1 MKKNIILSFIFSI
14 IEVISKTIIPI
25 ITGLIIDS
33 LLENKF
39 TNILYLILINV
50 LLIII
55 ASIYNY
61 LLNVSAKMAAIEYS
75 NEIKEKALKRLL
87 KLKINVI
94 EKYKSGLL
102 ASKIVNDVNNIHHGL
117 ITFLTHFIP
126 GIVTLILTLVIMFF
140 INFKITLIIFLI
152 TPISV
157 FITIYIAKQNKKLT
171 DISNK
176 EYNEMTSYIKEQ
188 IELKKYIKVEKLEN
202 QKEQKINDLSE
213 KYMKDESKTLF
224 YASIS
229 NPTTRLIN
237 GIITIIVVLYSSFE
251 IMNGNMTIGIFS
263 TFLIYANRY
272 AKPLN
277 EISQVINRLIISL
290 TSYDSIKELINEEIE
305 EFVNSNDEIIGSIE
319 FKNVSFS
326 YNNDKE
332 ILKNINF
339 KINNGEKIAIVGPT
353 GSGKT
358 TIIQLLLKFYNIN
371 SGSILID
378 GKNINDINT
387 NILRDNIK
395 VVLQDAH
402 LNNENI
408 KDVLK
413 YSNDVSDMEIKDLLK
428 KINIKPNFLGM
439 NDKLENI
446 TSIDNLS
453 NGQKQIISMIRAM
466 LSNPKIVILD
476 EATSDVDSLTEKNI
490 ESSINELTKG
500 KTSIIIA
507 HRLSTIKNADIILVM
522 NEGNII
528 EQGNHESLLKKNGFY
543 ANLYNSQFQA

>member
-1 MKKNIILSFIFSI
+1 MKKNIVLSFIFSI

-87 KLKINVI
+87 KLKINII

-126 GIVTLILTLVIMFF
+126 GIVTLILTLIIMFF

-188 IELKKYIKVEKLEN
+188 IELKKYINVEKLEN

-213 KYMKDESKTLF
+213 KYMKDESIALF

-277 EISQVINRLIISL
+277 EISQVINRLTISL

-305 EFVNSNDEIIGSIE
+305 EFINSNDEIIGSIE

-413 YSNDVSDMEIKDLLK
+413 YSNDVSDKEIKDLLK
-428 KINIKPNFLGM
+428 RINIKPNFLGM

-507 HRLSTIKNADIILVM
+507 HRLSTIISADKIIVIDNGKVLE
-522 NEGNII
+522 EGTHKELIN
-528 EQGNHESLLKKNGFY
+528 KNG
-543 ANLYNSQFQA
+543 LYKKIYESQF

>member
-14 IEVISKTIIPI
+14 IEVISKTIIPV

-33 LLENKF
+33 LLENKL
-39 TNILYLILINV
+39 TNILYLILINI

-55 ASIYNY
+55 AFIYNY
-61 LLNVSAKMAAIEYS
+61 LLNISAKMAAIEYS
-75 NEIKEKALKRLL
+75 NEIKEKALKGLL
-87 KLKINVI
+87 KLKIPII

-102 ASKIVNDVNNIHHGL
+102 ASKIVNDSNNIHHGL

-126 GIVTLILTLVIMFF
+126 GVVTLIATLIIMSF

-157 FITIYIAKQNKKLT
+157 FITIYIAKENKKLT

-176 EYNEMTSYIKEQ
+176 EYNEMTSFIKEQ
-188 IELKKYIKVEKLEN
+188 IELKKYINVEKLEK
-202 QKEQKINDLSE
+202 QKEQKLNKLSE
-213 KYMKDESKTLF
+213 KYMKDESKALF

-237 GIITIIVVLYSSFE
+237 GIVTIIVVLFSSNE
-251 IMNGNMTIGIFS
+251 IIKGNMTIGIFS

-277 EISQVINRLIISL
+277 EISQVISRLTISL

-305 EFVNSNDEIIGSIE
+305 ESTNINDEIIGNIE

-378 GKNINDINT
+378 EKNINNINT

-395 VVLQDAH
+395 VVLQDVY

-408 KDVLK
+408 KDELK
-413 YSNDVSDMEIKDLLK
+413 YSTDVSDEEIKNLLK
-428 KINIKPNFLGM
+428 SINIKPNFLGM

-446 TSIDNLS
+446 TTIDNLS
-453 NGQKQIISMIRAM
+453 NGQKQIISMIRAI

-490 ESSINELTKG
+490 EYAINELTKG

-507 HRLSTIKNADIILVM
+507 HRLSTITSANKIIVIDNGKVLE
-522 NEGNII
+522 EGTHKELI
-528 EQGNHESLLKKNGFY
+528 KKNG
-543 ANLYNSQFQA
+543 LYKKIYESQF

>member
-1 MKKNIILSFIFSI
+1 MKKNIVLSFIFSI

-75 NEIKEKALKRLL
+75 NEIKEKVLKRLL
-87 KLKINVI
+87 KLKINII

-126 GIVTLILTLVIMFF
+126 GIVTLILTLIIMFF
-140 INFKITLIIFLI
+140 INFKITLIILLI

-188 IELKKYIKVEKLEN
+188 IELKKYINVEKLEN
-202 QKEQKINDLSE
+202 QKEQKINNLSE
-213 KYMKDESKTLF
+213 KYMKDESIALF

-277 EISQVINRLIISL
+277 EISQVINRLTISL

-305 EFVNSNDEIIGSIE
+305 EFINSNDEIIGSIE

-413 YSNDVSDMEIKDLLK
+413 YSNDVSDKEIKDLLK

-439 NDKLENI
+439 NEKLENI
-446 TSIDNLS
+446 TSINNLS

-507 HRLSTIKNADIILVM
+507 HRLSTIISADKIIVIDNGKVLE
-522 NEGNII
+522 EGTHKELIN
-528 EQGNHESLLKKNGFY
+528 KNG
-543 ANLYNSQFQA
+543 LYKKIYESQF

>member
-1 MKKNIILSFIFSI
+1 MAIFS
-14 IEVISKTIIPI
+14 P
-25 ITGLIIDS
+25 L
-33 LLENKF
+33 
-39 TNILYLILINV
+39 LILK
-50 LLIII
+50 LI
-55 ASIYNY
+55 
-61 LLNVSAKMAAIEYS
+61 
-75 NEIKEKALKRLL
+75 
-87 KLKINVI
+87 
-94 EKYKSGLL
+94 
-102 ASKIVNDVNNIHHGL
+102 
-117 ITFLTHFIP
+117 
-126 GIVTLILTLVIMFF
+126 FF
-140 INFKITLIIFLI
+140 NIFLL
-152 TPISV
+152 
-157 FITIYIAKQNKKLT
+157 FLY
-171 DISNK
+171 
-176 EYNEMTSYIKEQ
+176 
-188 IELKKYIKVEKLEN
+188 EK
-202 QKEQKINDLSE
+202 D
-213 KYMKDESKTLF
+213 
-224 YASIS
+224 
-229 NPTTRLIN
+229 
-237 GIITIIVVLYSSFE
+237 
-251 IMNGNMTIGIFS
+251 

-277 EISQVINRLIISL
+277 EISQVINRLTISL
-290 TSYDSIKELINEEIE
+290 TSYNSIKELINEEIE
-305 EFVNSNDEIIGSIE
+305 EFINNNDEIIGSIE

-428 KINIKPNFLGM
+428 RINIKPNFLGM

-507 HRLSTIKNADIILVM
+507 HRLSTIISADKIIVIDKGKVLE
-522 NEGNII
+522 EGTHKELI
-528 EQGNHESLLKKNGFY
+528 KKNG
-543 ANLYNSQFQA
+543 LYKKIYESQF

>member
-1 MKKNIILSFIFSI
+1 MKKNIVLSFIFSI

-39 TNILYLILINV
+39 KNILYLILINV

-75 NEIKEKALKRLL
+75 NEIKEKSLKRLL
-87 KLKINVI
+87 KLKINII

-126 GIVTLILTLVIMFF
+126 GIVTLILTLIIMFF

-188 IELKKYIKVEKLEN
+188 IELKKYINVEKLEN

-213 KYMKDESKTLF
+213 KYMKDESKALF

-277 EISQVINRLIISL
+277 EISQVINRLTISL

-305 EFVNSNDEIIGSIE
+305 EFINNNDEIIGSIE

-378 GKNINDINT
+378 RKNINDINT

-428 KINIKPNFLGM
+428 RINIKPNFLGM

-507 HRLSTIKNADIILVM
+507 HRLSTIISADKIIVIDKGKVLE
-522 NEGNII
+522 EGTHKELIN
-528 EQGNHESLLKKNGFY
+528 KNG
-543 ANLYNSQFQA
+543 LYKKIYESQF

>member
-14 IEVISKTIIPI
+14 IEVINKTIIPI

-50 LLIII
+50 VLIII

-75 NEIKEKALKRLL
+75 NEIKEKVLKRLL

-126 GIVTLILTLVIMFF
+126 GIVTLILTLIIMFF

-176 EYNEMTSYIKEQ
+176 EYNDMTSYIKEQ

-213 KYMKDESKTLF
+213 RYMKDESKALF

-277 EISQVINRLIISL
+277 EISQVINRLTISL

-305 EFVNSNDEIIGSIE
+305 EFINSNDEIIGSIE

-413 YSNDVSDMEIKDLLK
+413 YSNDVSDKEIKDLLK
-428 KINIKPNFLGM
+428 RINIKPNFLGM
-439 NDKLENI
+439 NEKLENI

-507 HRLSTIKNADIILVM
+507 HRLSTIISADKIIVIDNGKILE
-522 NEGNII
+522 EGTHKELI
-528 EQGNHESLLKKNGFY
+528 KKNG
-543 ANLYNSQFQA
+543 LYKKIYESQF

>member
-126 GIVTLILTLVIMFF
+126 GIVTLILTLIIMFF

-213 KYMKDESKTLF
+213 KYMKDESKALF

-277 EISQVINRLIISL
+277 EISQVINRLTISL

-413 YSNDVSDMEIKDLLK
+413 YSNDVSDKEIKDLLK
-428 KINIKPNFLGM
+428 RINIKPNFLGM

-507 HRLSTIKNADIILVM
+507 HRLSTIISADKIIVIDNGKILE
-522 NEGNII
+522 EGTHKKLI
-528 EQGNHESLLKKNGFY
+528 KKNG
-543 ANLYNSQFQA
+543 LYKKIYESQF

>member
-1 MKKNIILSFIFSI
+1 M
-14 IEVISKTIIPI
+14 
-25 ITGLIIDS
+25 
-33 LLENKF
+33 
-39 TNILYLILINV
+39 
-50 LLIII
+50 
-55 ASIYNY
+55 
-61 LLNVSAKMAAIEYS
+61 S
-75 NEIKEKALKRLL
+75 N
-87 KLKINVI
+87 N
-94 EKYKSGLL
+94 S
-102 ASKIVNDVNNIHHGL
+102 
-117 ITFLTHFIP
+117 
-126 GIVTLILTLVIMFF
+126 
-140 INFKITLIIFLI
+140 
-152 TPISV
+152 
-157 FITIYIAKQNKKLT
+157 
-171 DISNK
+171 
-176 EYNEMTSYIKEQ
+176 
-188 IELKKYIKVEKLEN
+188 
-202 QKEQKINDLSE
+202 
-213 KYMKDESKTLF
+213 
-224 YASIS
+224 
-229 NPTTRLIN
+229 
-237 GIITIIVVLYSSFE
+237 
-251 IMNGNMTIGIFS
+251 
-263 TFLIYANRY
+263 
-272 AKPLN
+272 
-277 EISQVINRLIISL
+277 
-290 TSYDSIKELINEEIE
+290 
-305 EFVNSNDEIIGSIE
+305 NSNDEIIGSIE

-358 TIIQLLLKFYNIN
+358 TIIQLLLKLYNIN

-413 YSNDVSDMEIKDLLK
+413 YSNDVSDLEIKDLLK

-476 EATSDVDSLTEKNI
+476 EATSDVDSLTEKSI
-490 ESSINELTKG
+490 ESSINEFTKG

-507 HRLSTIKNADIILVM
+507 HRLSTIISADKIIVIDNGKILE
-522 NEGNII
+522 EGTHKELI
-528 EQGNHESLLKKNGFY
+528 KKNG
-543 ANLYNSQFQA
+543 LYKKIYESQF

>member
-1 MKKNIILSFIFSI
+1 MKKNIVLSFIFSI

-25 ITGLIIDS
+25 ITGLIMDS

-87 KLKINVI
+87 KLKINII

-126 GIVTLILTLVIMFF
+126 GIVTLILTLIIMFF

-188 IELKKYIKVEKLEN
+188 IELKKYINVEKLEN

-213 KYMKDESKTLF
+213 KYMKDESKALF

-277 EISQVINRLIISL
+277 EISQVINRLTISL

-413 YSNDVSDMEIKDLLK
+413 YSNDVSDKEIKDLLK

-507 HRLSTIKNADIILVM
+507 HRLSTIISADKIIVIDNGKILE
-522 NEGNII
+522 EGTHKKLI
-528 EQGNHESLLKKNGFY
+528 KKNG
-543 ANLYNSQFQA
+543 LYKKIYESQF

>member
-1 MKKNIILSFIFSI
+1 MKKNIVLSFIFSI

-25 ITGLIIDS
+25 IIGLIIDS

-75 NEIKEKALKRLL
+75 NDIKEKALKRLL

-126 GIVTLILTLVIMFF
+126 GIVTLILTLIIMFF
-140 INFKITLIIFLI
+140 INFKITLIILLI

-188 IELKKYIKVEKLEN
+188 IELKKYINVEKLEN
-202 QKEQKINDLSE
+202 QKEQKINNLSE
-213 KYMKDESKTLF
+213 KYMKDESIALF

-277 EISQVINRLIISL
+277 EISQVINRLTISL

-305 EFVNSNDEIIGSIE
+305 EFTNSYDEIIGSIE

-413 YSNDVSDMEIKDLLK
+413 YSNDISDMDIKDLLK

-439 NDKLENI
+439 NDNLENI
-446 TSIDNLS
+446 TSINNLS

-507 HRLSTIKNADIILVM
+507 HRLSTIISADKIIVIDNGKILE
-522 NEGNII
+522 EGTHKELI
-528 EQGNHESLLKKNGFY
+528 KKNG
-543 ANLYNSQFQA
+543 LYKKIYESQF

>member
-87 KLKINVI
+87 KLKINII

-126 GIVTLILTLVIMFF
+126 GIVTLILTLIIMFF

-157 FITIYIAKQNKKLT
+157 FITIYIAKQNKKIT

-188 IELKKYIKVEKLEN
+188 IELKKYINVEKLEN

-213 KYMKDESKTLF
+213 KYMKDESKALF

-277 EISQVINRLIISL
+277 EISQVINRLTISL

-428 KINIKPNFLGM
+428 RINIKPNFLGM
-439 NDKLENI
+439 NEKLENI

-490 ESSINELTKG
+490 ESSINEFTKG

-507 HRLSTIKNADIILVM
+507 HRLSTIISADKIIVIDKGKVLE
-522 NEGNII
+522 EGTHKELIN
-528 EQGNHESLLKKNGFY
+528 KNG
-543 ANLYNSQFQA
+543 LYKKIYESQF

>member
-39 TNILYLILINV
+39 TNILNLILINV

-87 KLKINVI
+87 KLKINII

-126 GIVTLILTLVIMFF
+126 GIVTLILTLIIMFF

-157 FITIYIAKQNKKLT
+157 FITIYIAKQNKKIT

-188 IELKKYIKVEKLEN
+188 IELKKYINVEKLEN

-213 KYMKDESKTLF
+213 KYMKDESKALF

-277 EISQVINRLIISL
+277 EISQVINRLTISL

-305 EFVNSNDEIIGSIE
+305 EFINSNDEIIGNIE

-428 KINIKPNFLGM
+428 RINIKPNFLGM

-507 HRLSTIKNADIILVM
+507 HRLSTIISADKIIVIDKGKVLE
-522 NEGNII
+522 EGTHKELIN
-528 EQGNHESLLKKNGFY
+528 KNG
-543 ANLYNSQFQA
+543 LYKKIYESQF

>member
-1 MKKNIILSFIFSI
+1 MKKNIVLSFIFSI

-75 NEIKEKALKRLL
+75 NEIKEKALNRLL

-126 GIVTLILTLVIMFF
+126 GIVTLILTLIIMFF

-188 IELKKYIKVEKLEN
+188 IELKKYINVEKLEN
-202 QKEQKINDLSE
+202 QKEQKINNLSE
-213 KYMKDESKTLF
+213 KYMKDESKALF

-237 GIITIIVVLYSSFE
+237 GIITIVVVLYSSFE

-277 EISQVINRLIISL
+277 EISQVINRLTISL

-305 EFVNSNDEIIGSIE
+305 EFINSNDEIIGSIE

-413 YSNDVSDMEIKDLLK
+413 YSNDVSDIEIKDLLK

-439 NDKLENI
+439 NEKLENI
-446 TSIDNLS
+446 TSINNLS

-507 HRLSTIKNADIILVM
+507 HRLSTIISADKIIVIDNGKVLEEGTH
-522 NEGNII
+522 NELI
-528 EQGNHESLLKKNGFY
+528 KKNG
-543 ANLYNSQFQA
+543 LYKKIYESQF

>member
-87 KLKINVI
+87 KLKINII

-126 GIVTLILTLVIMFF
+126 GIVTLILTLIIMFF

-188 IELKKYIKVEKLEN
+188 IELKKYINVEKLEN

-213 KYMKDESKTLF
+213 KYMKDESKALF

-277 EISQVINRLIISL
+277 EISQVINRLTISL

-305 EFVNSNDEIIGSIE
+305 EFINSNDEIIGSIE

-413 YSNDVSDMEIKDLLK
+413 YSNDVSDKEIKDLLK

-439 NDKLENI
+439 NEKLENI

-507 HRLSTIKNADIILVM
+507 HRLSTIISADKIIVIDNGKILE
-522 NEGNII
+522 EGTHKELI
-528 EQGNHESLLKKNGFY
+528 KKNG
-543 ANLYNSQFQA
+543 LYKKIYESQF

>member
-1 MKKNIILSFIFSI
+1 MKKNIVLSFIFSI

-87 KLKINVI
+87 KLKINII

-126 GIVTLILTLVIMFF
+126 GIVTLILTLIIMFF

-188 IELKKYIKVEKLEN
+188 IELKKYINVEKLEN

-213 KYMKDESKTLF
+213 KYMKDESKALF

-277 EISQVINRLIISL
+277 EISQVINRLTISL

-305 EFVNSNDEIIGSIE
+305 EFINNNDEIIGSIE

-428 KINIKPNFLGM
+428 RINIKPNFLGM
-439 NDKLENI
+439 NDKLENT

-507 HRLSTIKNADIILVM
+507 HRLSTIISADKIIVIDNGKVLE
-522 NEGNII
+522 EGTHKELIN
-528 EQGNHESLLKKNGFY
+528 KNG
-543 ANLYNSQFQA
+543 LYKKIYESQF

>member
-87 KLKINVI
+87 KLKINII

-126 GIVTLILTLVIMFF
+126 GIVTLILTLIIMFF

-188 IELKKYIKVEKLEN
+188 IELKKYINVEKLEN

-213 KYMKDESKTLF
+213 KYMKDESKALF

-277 EISQVINRLIISL
+277 EISQVINRLTISL

-428 KINIKPNFLGM
+428 RINIKPNFLGM

-446 TSIDNLS
+446 TSINNLS

-507 HRLSTIKNADIILVM
+507 HRLSTIISADKIIVIDKGKVLE
-522 NEGNII
+522 EGSHKELIN
-528 EQGNHESLLKKNGFY
+528 KNG
-543 ANLYNSQFQA
+543 LYKKIYESQF

>member
-1 MKKNIILSFIFSI
+1 MKKNIVLSFIFSI

-87 KLKINVI
+87 KLKINII

-126 GIVTLILTLVIMFF
+126 GIVTLILTLIIMFF

-188 IELKKYIKVEKLEN
+188 IELKKYINVEKLEN
-202 QKEQKINDLSE
+202 QKEQKVNNLSE
-213 KYMKDESKTLF
+213 KYMKDESIALF

-277 EISQVINRLIISL
+277 EISQVINRLTISL

-305 EFVNSNDEIIGSIE
+305 EFINSNDEIIGSIE

-428 KINIKPNFLGM
+428 RINIKPNFLGM

-507 HRLSTIKNADIILVM
+507 HRLSTIISADKIIVIDNGKVLE
-522 NEGNII
+522 EGTHKELIN
-528 EQGNHESLLKKNGFY
+528 KNG
-543 ANLYNSQFQA
+543 LYKKIYESQF

>member
-39 TNILYLILINV
+39 TNILNLILINV

-87 KLKINVI
+87 KLKINII

-126 GIVTLILTLVIMFF
+126 GIVTLILTLIIMFF

-176 EYNEMTSYIKEQ
+176 EYNDMTSYIKEQ
-188 IELKKYIKVEKLEN
+188 IELKKYINVEKLEN

-213 KYMKDESKTLF
+213 KYMKDESKALF

-277 EISQVINRLIISL
+277 EISQVSNRLTISL

-305 EFVNSNDEIIGSIE
+305 EFINSNDEIIGSIE

-413 YSNDVSDMEIKDLLK
+413 YSNDVSDKEIKDLLK
-428 KINIKPNFLGM
+428 RINIKPNFLGM

-507 HRLSTIKNADIILVM
+507 HRLSTIISADKIIVIDNGKVLE
-522 NEGNII
+522 EGSHKELIN
-528 EQGNHESLLKKNGFY
+528 KNG
-543 ANLYNSQFQA
+543 LYKKIYESQF

>member
-87 KLKINVI
+87 KLKINII

-126 GIVTLILTLVIMFF
+126 GIVTLILTLIIMFF

-157 FITIYIAKQNKKLT
+157 FITIYIAKQNKKLA

-213 KYMKDESKTLF
+213 RYMKDESKALF

-277 EISQVINRLIISL
+277 EVSQVINRLTISL

-305 EFVNSNDEIIGSIE
+305 EFTNSDDEIIGNIE

-428 KINIKPNFLGM
+428 RINIKPNFLGM
-439 NDKLENI
+439 NDNLENI

-507 HRLSTIKNADIILVM
+507 HRLSTIISADKIIVIDNGKVLE
-522 NEGNII
+522 EGTHKELIN
-528 EQGNHESLLKKNGFY
+528 KNG
-543 ANLYNSQFQA
+543 LYKKIYESQF

>member
-39 TNILYLILINV
+39 KNILYLILINV

-126 GIVTLILTLVIMFF
+126 GIVTLILTLIIMFF

-188 IELKKYIKVEKLEN
+188 IELKKYINVEKLEN
-202 QKEQKINDLSE
+202 QKEQKINNLSE
-213 KYMKDESKTLF
+213 KYMKDESIALF

-277 EISQVINRLIISL
+277 EISQVINRLTISL

-305 EFVNSNDEIIGSIE
+305 EFINSNDEIIGRIE

-428 KINIKPNFLGM
+428 RINIKPNFLGM

-446 TSIDNLS
+446 TSINNLS

-507 HRLSTIKNADIILVM
+507 HRLSTIISADKIIVIDNGKILE
-522 NEGNII
+522 EGTHKELI
-528 EQGNHESLLKKNGFY
+528 KKNG
-543 ANLYNSQFQA
+543 LYKKIYESQF

>member
-1 MKKNIILSFIFSI
+1 MKKNIVLSFIFSI

-87 KLKINVI
+87 KLKINII

-126 GIVTLILTLVIMFF
+126 GIVTLILTLIIMFF

-202 QKEQKINDLSE
+202 QKEQKINNLSE
-213 KYMKDESKTLF
+213 KYMKDESKALF

-277 EISQVINRLIISL
+277 EISQVINRLTISL

-305 EFVNSNDEIIGSIE
+305 EFINSNDEIIGSIE

-428 KINIKPNFLGM
+428 RINIKPNFLGM
-439 NDKLENI
+439 NEKLENI

-507 HRLSTIKNADIILVM
+507 HRLSTIISADKIIVIDNGKVLE
-522 NEGNII
+522 EGTHKELIN
-528 EQGNHESLLKKNGFY
+528 KNG
-543 ANLYNSQFQA
+543 LYKKIYESQF

>member
-1 MKKNIILSFIFSI
+1 MKKNIVLSFIFSI

-87 KLKINVI
+87 KLKINII

-126 GIVTLILTLVIMFF
+126 GIVTLILTLIIMFF

-188 IELKKYIKVEKLEN
+188 IELKKYINVEKLEN

-213 KYMKDESKTLF
+213 KYMKDESKALF

-277 EISQVINRLIISL
+277 EISQVINRLTISL

-305 EFVNSNDEIIGSIE
+305 EFINSNDEIIGSIE

-413 YSNDVSDMEIKDLLK
+413 YSNDVSDKEIKDLLK

-507 HRLSTIKNADIILVM
+507 HRLSTIISADKIIVIDNGKVLE
-522 NEGNII
+522 EGTHKELIN
-528 EQGNHESLLKKNGFY
+528 KNG
-543 ANLYNSQFQA
+543 LYKKIYESQF

>member
-39 TNILYLILINV
+39 RNILNLILINV

-126 GIVTLILTLVIMFF
+126 GIVTLILTLIIMFF
-140 INFKITLIIFLI
+140 INFKITLIILLI

-188 IELKKYIKVEKLEN
+188 IELKKYINVEKLEN
-202 QKEQKINDLSE
+202 KKEQKINDLSE
-213 KYMKDESKTLF
+213 KYMKDESKALF

-305 EFVNSNDEIIGSIE
+305 EFINSNDEIIGNIE

-413 YSNDVSDMEIKDLLK
+413 YSNDVSDKEIKDLLK
-428 KINIKPNFLGM
+428 RINIKPNFLGM

-507 HRLSTIKNADIILVM
+507 HRLSTIISADKIIVIDNGKVLE
-522 NEGNII
+522 EGTHKELIN
-528 EQGNHESLLKKNGFY
+528 KNG
-543 ANLYNSQFQA
+543 LYKKIYESQF

>member
-507 HRLSTIKNADIILVM
+507 HRLSTIISADKIIVIDNGKILE
-522 NEGNII
+522 EGTHKELI
-528 EQGNHESLLKKNGFY
+528 KKNG
-543 ANLYNSQFQA
+543 LYKKIYESQF

>member
-126 GIVTLILTLVIMFF
+126 GIVTLILTLIIMFF

-188 IELKKYIKVEKLEN
+188 IELKKYINVEELEN
-202 QKEQKINDLSE
+202 QKEQKINNLSE
-213 KYMKDESKTLF
+213 KYMKDESKALF

-277 EISQVINRLIISL
+277 EISQVINRLTISL

-305 EFVNSNDEIIGSIE
+305 EFINSNDEIIGNIE

-428 KINIKPNFLGM
+428 RINIKPNFLGM

-507 HRLSTIKNADIILVM
+507 HRLSTIISADKIIVIDKGKVLE
-522 NEGNII
+522 EGTHKELIN
-528 EQGNHESLLKKNGFY
+528 KNG
-543 ANLYNSQFQA
+543 LYKKIYESQF

>member
-55 ASIYNY
+55 AFIYNY

-87 KLKINVI
+87 KLKINII

-126 GIVTLILTLVIMFF
+126 GIVTLILTLIIMFF

-188 IELKKYIKVEKLEN
+188 IELKKYINVEKLEN

-213 KYMKDESKTLF
+213 KYMKDESKALF

-277 EISQVINRLIISL
+277 EISQVINRLTISL

-305 EFVNSNDEIIGSIE
+305 EFINNNDEIIGSIE

-428 KINIKPNFLGM
+428 RINIKPNFLGM

-507 HRLSTIKNADIILVM
+507 HRLSTIISADKIIVIDNGKVLE
-522 NEGNII
+522 EGTHKELIN
-528 EQGNHESLLKKNGFY
+528 KNG
-543 ANLYNSQFQA
+543 LYKKIYESQF

>member
-126 GIVTLILTLVIMFF
+126 GIVTLILTLIIMFF

-188 IELKKYIKVEKLEN
+188 IELKKYINVEELEN
-202 QKEQKINDLSE
+202 QKEQKINNLSE
-213 KYMKDESKTLF
+213 KYMKDESKALF

-277 EISQVINRLIISL
+277 EISQVINRLTISL

-305 EFVNSNDEIIGSIE
+305 EFINSNDEIIGSIE

-413 YSNDVSDMEIKDLLK
+413 YSNDVSDIEIKDLLK
-428 KINIKPNFLGM
+428 RINIKPNFLGM

-446 TSIDNLS
+446 TSINNLS

-507 HRLSTIKNADIILVM
+507 HRLSTIISADKIIVIDNGKILE
-522 NEGNII
+522 EGTHKELIN
-528 EQGNHESLLKKNGFY
+528 KNG
-543 ANLYNSQFQA
+543 LYKKIYESQF

>member
-14 IEVISKTIIPI
+14 IEVINKTIIPI

-126 GIVTLILTLVIMFF
+126 GIVTLILTLIIMFF

-176 EYNEMTSYIKEQ
+176 EYNDMTSYIKEQ
-188 IELKKYIKVEKLEN
+188 IELKKYINVEKLEN

-213 KYMKDESKTLF
+213 KYMKDESKALF

-277 EISQVINRLIISL
+277 EISQVINRLTISL

-305 EFVNSNDEIIGSIE
+305 EFINSNDEIIGSIE

-428 KINIKPNFLGM
+428 RINIKPNFLGM

-507 HRLSTIKNADIILVM
+507 HRLSTIISADKIIVIDNGKVLE
-522 NEGNII
+522 EGTHKELIN
-528 EQGNHESLLKKNGFY
+528 KNG
-543 ANLYNSQFQA
+543 LYKKIYESQF

>member
-87 KLKINVI
+87 KLKINII

-126 GIVTLILTLVIMFF
+126 GIVTLILTLIIMFF

-157 FITIYIAKQNKKLT
+157 FITIYIAKQNKKLA

-188 IELKKYIKVEKLEN
+188 IELKKYINVEKLEN
-202 QKEQKINDLSE
+202 QKEEKVNNLSE
-213 KYMKDESKTLF
+213 KYMKDESNALF

-237 GIITIIVVLYSSFE
+237 GIITIIVVLYSSYE

-277 EISQVINRLIISL
+277 EISQVINRLTISIA
-290 TSYDSIKELINEEIE
+290 SYDSIKELINEDIE
-305 EFVNSNDEIIGSIE
+305 EFINSNDEIIGNIE

-490 ESSINELTKG
+490 ESSINEFTKG

-507 HRLSTIKNADIILVM
+507 HRLSTIISADKIIVIDNGKILE
-522 NEGNII
+522 EGTHKELIN
-528 EQGNHESLLKKNGFY
+528 KNG
-543 ANLYNSQFQA
+543 LYKKIYESQF

>member
-213 KYMKDESKTLF
+213 KYMKDESKALF

-428 KINIKPNFLGM
+428 RINIKPNFLGM

-453 NGQKQIISMIRAM
+453 NGQKQLISMIRAM

-507 HRLSTIKNADIILVM
+507 HRLSTIISADKIIVIDNGKVLE
-522 NEGNII
+522 EGTHKELIN
-528 EQGNHESLLKKNGFY
+528 KNG
-543 ANLYNSQFQA
+543 LYKKIYESQF

>member
-126 GIVTLILTLVIMFF
+126 GIVTLILTLIIMFF

-188 IELKKYIKVEKLEN
+188 IELKKYINVEKLEN

-213 KYMKDESKTLF
+213 KYMKDESIALF

-277 EISQVINRLIISL
+277 EISQVINRLTISL

-305 EFVNSNDEIIGSIE
+305 EFVNSNDEIIGNIE

-408 KDVLK
+408 KYVLK
-413 YSNDVSDMEIKDLLK
+413 YSNDVSDKEIKDLLK

-439 NDKLENI
+439 NDNLENI

-507 HRLSTIKNADIILVM
+507 HRLSTIISADKIIVIDNGKILE
-522 NEGNII
+522 EGTHKELI
-528 EQGNHESLLKKNGFY
+528 KKNG
-543 ANLYNSQFQA
+543 LYKKIYESQF

>member
-439 NDKLENI
+439 NEKLENI

-507 HRLSTIKNADIILVM
+507 HRLSTIISADKIIVIDNGKILE
-522 NEGNII
+522 EGTHKELI
-528 EQGNHESLLKKNGFY
+528 KKNG
-543 ANLYNSQFQA
+543 LYKKIYESQF

>member
-14 IEVISKTIIPI
+14 IEVINKTIIPI

-39 TNILYLILINV
+39 TNILNLILINV

-126 GIVTLILTLVIMFF
+126 GVVTLIATLIIMFF

-202 QKEQKINDLSE
+202 QKEQKINNLSE
-213 KYMKDESKTLF
+213 KYMKDESKALF

-277 EISQVINRLIISL
+277 EISQVINRLTISL
-290 TSYDSIKELINEEIE
+290 TSYDSIKELINEEVE
-305 EFVNSNDEIIGSIE
+305 EVVNSNDEIIGSIE

-413 YSNDVSDMEIKDLLK
+413 YSNDVSDKEIKDLLK
-428 KINIKPNFLGM
+428 RINIKPNFLGM

-507 HRLSTIKNADIILVM
+507 HRLSTIISADKIIVIDNGKILE
-522 NEGNII
+522 EGTHKELIN
-528 EQGNHESLLKKNGFY
+528 KNG
-543 ANLYNSQFQA
+543 LYKKIYESQF

>member
-87 KLKINVI
+87 KLKINII

-126 GIVTLILTLVIMFF
+126 GIVTLILTLIIMFF

-188 IELKKYIKVEKLEN
+188 IELKKYINVEKLEN

-213 KYMKDESKTLF
+213 KYMKDESKALF

-277 EISQVINRLIISL
+277 EISQVINRLTISL

-305 EFVNSNDEIIGSIE
+305 EFNNSNDEIIGNIE

-428 KINIKPNFLGM
+428 RINIKPNFLGM

-446 TSIDNLS
+446 TSINNLS

-507 HRLSTIKNADIILVM
+507 HRLSTIISADKIIVIDKGKVLE
-522 NEGNII
+522 EGSHKELIN
-528 EQGNHESLLKKNGFY
+528 KNG
-543 ANLYNSQFQA
+543 LYKKIYESQF

>member
-39 TNILYLILINV
+39 RNILYLILINV

-75 NEIKEKALKRLL
+75 NEIKEKTLKRLL
-87 KLKINVI
+87 KLKINII

-126 GIVTLILTLVIMFF
+126 GIVTLILTLIIMFF

-188 IELKKYIKVEKLEN
+188 IELKKYINVEKLEN

-213 KYMKDESKTLF
+213 KYMKDESKSLF

-277 EISQVINRLIISL
+277 EISQVINRLTISL

-305 EFVNSNDEIIGSIE
+305 EFVNSNDEIIGNIE

-428 KINIKPNFLGM
+428 RINIKPNFLGM

-507 HRLSTIKNADIILVM
+507 HRLSTIISADKIIVTDNRKVLE
-522 NEGNII
+522 EGTHKELIN
-528 EQGNHESLLKKNGFY
+528 KNG
-543 ANLYNSQFQA
+543 LYKKIYESQF

>member
-14 IEVISKTIIPI
+14 IEVINKTIIPI

-39 TNILYLILINV
+39 KNILYLILINV

-126 GIVTLILTLVIMFF
+126 GIVTLILTLIIMFF

-188 IELKKYIKVEKLEN
+188 IELKKYINVEKLEN
-202 QKEQKINDLSE
+202 QKEQKINNLSE
-213 KYMKDESKTLF
+213 KYMKDESKALF

-237 GIITIIVVLYSSFE
+237 GIVTIIVVLYSSFE

-277 EISQVINRLIISL
+277 EISQVINRLTISL

-305 EFVNSNDEIIGSIE
+305 EFTNSDDEIIGNIE

-413 YSNDVSDMEIKDLLK
+413 YSNDVSDKEIKDLLK
-428 KINIKPNFLGM
+428 RINIKPNFLGM
-439 NDKLENI
+439 NEKLENI

-507 HRLSTIKNADIILVM
+507 HRLSTIISADKIIVIDNGKVLE
-522 NEGNII
+522 EGTHKELIN
-528 EQGNHESLLKKNGFY
+528 KNG
-543 ANLYNSQFQA
+543 LYKKIYESQF

>member
-87 KLKINVI
+87 KLKINII

-126 GIVTLILTLVIMFF
+126 GIVTLILTLIIMFF

-188 IELKKYIKVEKLEN
+188 IELKKYINVEKLEN

-213 KYMKDESKTLF
+213 KYMKDESKALF

-277 EISQVINRLIISL
+277 EISQVINRLTISL

-305 EFVNSNDEIIGSIE
+305 EFINSNDEIIGSIE

-413 YSNDVSDMEIKDLLK
+413 YSNDVSDKEIKDLLK
-428 KINIKPNFLGM
+428 RINIKPNFLGM

-507 HRLSTIKNADIILVM
+507 HRLSTIISADKIIVIDNGKILE
-522 NEGNII
+522 EGTHKELI
-528 EQGNHESLLKKNGFY
+528 KKNG
-543 ANLYNSQFQA
+543 LYKKIYESQF

>member
-39 TNILYLILINV
+39 TNILNLILINV

-126 GIVTLILTLVIMFF
+126 GIVTLILTLIIMFF

-188 IELKKYIKVEKLEN
+188 IELKKYINVEKLEN

-213 KYMKDESKTLF
+213 KYMKDESKALF

-277 EISQVINRLIISL
+277 EISQVINRLTISL

-305 EFVNSNDEIIGSIE
+305 EFINNNDEIIGSIE

-413 YSNDVSDMEIKDLLK
+413 YSNDVSDKEIKDLLK

-439 NDKLENI
+439 NEKLENI

-507 HRLSTIKNADIILVM
+507 HRLSTIISADKIIVIDNGKILE
-522 NEGNII
+522 EGTHKKLI
-528 EQGNHESLLKKNGFY
+528 KKNG
-543 ANLYNSQFQA
+543 LYKKIYESQF

>member
-1 MKKNIILSFIFSI
+1 MKKNIVLSFIFSI

-87 KLKINVI
+87 KLKINII

-126 GIVTLILTLVIMFF
+126 GIVTLILTLIIMFF

-188 IELKKYIKVEKLEN
+188 IELKKYINVEKLEN

-213 KYMKDESKTLF
+213 KYMKDESKALF

-277 EISQVINRLIISL
+277 EISQVINRLTISL

-305 EFVNSNDEIIGSIE
+305 EFINSNDEIIGSIE

-413 YSNDVSDMEIKDLLK
+413 YSNDVSDLEIKDLLK

-439 NDKLENI
+439 NDKLENT

-507 HRLSTIKNADIILVM
+507 HRLSTIISADKIIVIDNGKVLE
-522 NEGNII
+522 EGTHKELIN
-528 EQGNHESLLKKNGFY
+528 KNG
-543 ANLYNSQFQA
+543 LYKKIYESQF

>member
-39 TNILYLILINV
+39 KNILYLILINV

-126 GIVTLILTLVIMFF
+126 GIVTLILTLIIMFF

-188 IELKKYIKVEKLEN
+188 IELKKYINVEKLEN

-213 KYMKDESKTLF
+213 KYMKDESKALF

-277 EISQVINRLIISL
+277 EISQVINRLTISL

-305 EFVNSNDEIIGSIE
+305 EFINSNDEIIGSIE

-371 SGSILID
+371 SGRILID

-428 KINIKPNFLGM
+428 RINIKPNFLGM

-507 HRLSTIKNADIILVM
+507 HRLSTIISADKIIVIDNGKVLE
-522 NEGNII
+522 EGTHKELIN
-528 EQGNHESLLKKNGFY
+528 KNG
-543 ANLYNSQFQA
+543 LYKKIYESQF